1 MKEIKLVVICLLLMA
16 AIAAA
21 IYVMPPIITGSTKF
35 LNVLSGSMNPIMNTG
50 DLIVVTPVD
59 PENIEVGD
67 IIAHEDPDRRENV
80 IITHRVVEIIE
91 EDDEGVLRFRT
102 KGDANEDVDPYTVD
116 ASDLVGKAA
125 FVIPSLGYF
134 FHYVRGTKLFLLL
147 LVIAPAMLII
157 IDEVRNIMI
166 QSNPVLAR
174 KAIKEEKRRKRRA
187 SRIIN
192 YKRLLLLFCI
202 IAIVFGAIS
211 LPFLV
216 KSGSVTDI
224 NVGTLKIENREALPS
239 VCIFNIINDPHGEIS
254 ISPRYAVLPPKS
266 DTKVEVEIMMDAH
279 ETDTDTDSTGL
290 EHEHA
295 LITVS
300 KSPYIMPVFWIDTLA
315 KINPYLPGLVS
326 TTIPPILLTFMLFP
340 VWFHRRVKYK
350 YKHRRHIFKKL
361 KRRLLIATF

>member
-1 MKEIKLVVICLLLMA
+1 MKKIKLVVIFLLLMA
-16 AIAAA
+16 AIAVA
-21 IYVMPPIITGSTKF
+21 IYVMPSGITGSTKF
-35 LNVLSGSMNPIMNTG
+35 LNVLSGSMSPIMNTG
-50 DLIVVTPVD
+50 DLVVVTPVG

-91 EDDEGVLRFRT
+91 AGDEGDLSFRT
-102 KGDANEDVDPYTVD
+102 KGDANEDVDIYTVD
-116 ASDLVGKAA
+116 ASELVGKAA

-134 FHYVRGTKLFLLL
+134 FHYVQGTKLFLLL
-147 LVIAPAMLII
+147 VVVVPAMLII
-157 IDEVRNIMI
+157 IGEVRKIMI

-174 KAIKEEKRRKRRA
+174 KAIKEEKKRRRRA

-202 IAIVFGAIS
+202 SAIVFGAIS
-211 LPFLV
+211 LPSLV

-224 NVGTLKIENREALPS
+224 NVGTLKIENREALPG

-266 DTKVEVEIMMDAH
+266 DTEVEVEIMMDAH
-279 ETDTDTDSTGL
+279 ETDTDSTGL

-295 LITVS
+295 LITIS
-300 KSPYIMPVFWIDTLA
+300 RSPYIMPVFWIDILA

-326 TTIPPILLTFMLFP
+326 SSIPPIILTFMLFP
-340 VWFHRRVKYK
+340 IWFHRRVKYK

>member
-1 MKEIKLVVICLLLMA
+1 MKKIKLVVICLLLVA
-16 AIAAA
+16 AITAA

-35 LNVLSGSMNPIMNTG
+35 LNVLSGSMSPIMNTG

-91 EDDEGVLRFRT
+91 EDDEEGDLSFRT
-102 KGDANEDVDPYTVD
+102 KGDANEDVDIYTVD

-134 FHYVRGTKLFLLL
+134 FHYMRGTKLFLLL
-147 LVIAPAMLII
+147 LVVAPAMLII

-166 QSNPVLAR
+166 LSNPVLAR

-202 IAIVFGAIS
+202 ITIVFGAIS

-224 NVGTLKIENREALPS
+224 NVGTLKIENREALPG
-239 VCIFNIINDPHGEIS
+239 VCIFNIINDPRGEIS
-254 ISPRYAVLPPKS
+254 ISPRYIVLPPKS
-266 DTKVEVEIMMDAH
+266 DTEVEVEIMMDAH
-279 ETDTDTDSTGL
+279 ETDTGGSGL

-300 KSPYIMPVFWIDTLA
+300 KSPYIMPVFWIDILA

-340 VWFHRRVKYK
+340 IWFHRRVKYK
-350 YKHRRHIFKKL
+350 YKHRMHIFKKL